1 MEFTIESKTSF
12 LIHHMAQSALKSP
25 IGFPLFW
32 ETGANPNQEWAQWF
46 STFKL
51 AVMAKENLKVDKLLR
66 TKPTPAD
73 LFYPAMP
80 SLEEPRP
87 NETKEELRKRDIRNQ
102 RRKVDWE
109 NECKTI
115 EFRGPYVDRYPW
127 DEADTKIK
135 SLLYLPIGQEGTRQ
149 FHQNNPHTNIDTCS
163 TYEFAH
169 ELAITFTKPRN
180 TTYDRFQIINARQ
193 EPHESLETFYSRL
206 RELGAKAAFGAV
218 EQDLVKDFSIGK
230 MNNTA
235 IQMELLSEMRTPAQ
249 ALNYALARE
258 RGQQNQKEILRGNN
272 SNWNT
277 TVAHLSARK
286 TKPAILPTPQNTK
299 QYPQCWRCG
308 GSFTPNH
315 NNNCPAKISQWNIC
329 KKQGHVAKMCRSQ
342 IPSLPKIRGQ
352 NQQRQFQK
360 TRNVKNITEEEEE
373 TIAPPLEEEEDE
385 ETIDP
390 EPTMYIT
397 ELMEDWNK
405 INLIERD
412 FKETKNW
419 DINNR
424 TPRGEILIQT
434 TINKTHKLD
443 WLAETRSPRS
453 FIDIKTAN
461 EILQNNNKMNME
473 PYNGQMK
480 FKCFNNQDIP
490 IIGQIHM
497 ELHSGSWTAKHC
509 NILVVKH
516 GSQQNEGKKILNI
529 NENIVEQNITKWIF
543 KKYPHLCKRLGRSK
557 NHIAKSTMKQEKTPT
572 QHKGRRV
579 PLHLVEKVENELQ
592 KLIEDKQI
600 IRLEKCPDDLF
611 ISPVV
616 ITLKKDKSIKIALD
630 SKELNKA
637 IHKNKY
643 QMQSIDH
650 LTDSLAMQIASN
662 KNN

>member
-1 MEFTIESKTSF
+1 
-12 LIHHMAQSALKSP
+12 
-25 IGFPLFW
+25 
-32 ETGANPNQEWAQWF
+32 
-46 STFKL
+46 
-51 AVMAKENLKVDKLLR
+51 
-66 TKPTPAD
+66 
-73 LFYPAMP
+73 
-80 SLEEPRP
+80 
-87 NETKEELRKRDIRNQ
+87 
-102 RRKVDWE
+102 
-109 NECKTI
+109 
-115 EFRGPYVDRYPW
+115 
-127 DEADTKIK
+127 
-135 SLLYLPIGQEGTRQ
+135 
-149 FHQNNPHTNIDTCS
+149 
-163 TYEFAH
+163 
-169 ELAITFTKPRN
+169 
-180 TTYDRFQIINARQ
+180 
-193 EPHESLETFYSRL
+193 
-206 RELGAKAAFGAV
+206 
-218 EQDLVKDFSIGK
+218 
-230 MNNTA
+230 
-235 IQMELLSEMRTPAQ
+235 MRTPAQ

-286 TKPAILPTPQNTK
+286 TKPAILPTPKNTK

-315 NNNCPAKISQWNIC
+315 NNNCPARISQCNIC
-329 KKQGHVAKMCRSQ
+329 KKQGHFAKMCRSQ
-342 IPSLPKIRGQ
+342 ILSLTKNRGQ
-352 NQQRQFQK
+352 YQQRQFQQ

-424 TPRGEILIQT
+424 TPHGEILIQT
-434 TINKTHKLD
+434 IINKTHKLD
-443 WLAETRSPRS
+443 WLADTGSPRS

-497 ELHSGSWTAKHC
+497 ELHSGSWTAKNC

-516 GSQQNEGKKILNI
+516 GSQNLMGKDILAKLGLTLTQQQNEGKKILNI

-543 KKYPHLCKRLGRSK
+543 KKYPHLCPRLGRSK
-557 NHIAKSTMKQEKTPT
+557 NHIAKSIMKQEKTPT

-592 KLIEDKQI
+592 KLIEDKLI

-616 ITLKKDKSIKIALD
+616 ITVKKDKSLKIALD
-630 SKELNKA
+630 SKELNNA

-662 KNN
+662 KNNEGPWWFSKIDLKYAYSQIPLDGSIAEHCNFNILGGKAKEHTGS